1 MPLSRPTPVDR
12 HPVHRLHVLA
22 FLAVLPGCASPWKQE
37 AIYSVHPVFLY
48 REYEVDDDRRLEQGF
63 AHPATVPE
71 EELGIVLRQ
80 LYHEKKSFLFG
91 EAKPDRVFTD
101 DEVEAITRPLVEALA
116 KVGKDERVRFL
127 ITRASLSSLFI
138 GISGVSGVAFQTRD
152 GKLHLAFDSI
162 DQGINEGDGG
172 RPEDVTF
179 PYDPTGETYR
189 YGLLPLR
196 GTEHHRDTG
205 SGDVYR
211 RWLEIDFD
219 AVRHALERARQ
230 ERATASSTTT
240 QRADT
245 GPGTADARQR
255 TSNAAPPVAAT
266 APTTPSSTSPSPT
279 ASAEKP
285 AGTVTTPS
293 AGAGSS
299 TAAVRDR
306 EKRYQAIKSAIED
319 LQRLR
324 DDGVLTQEQYDEQ
337 LKKYLEQL
345 GPDGN

>member
-48 REYEVDDDRRLEQGF
+48 REYEVDDDRKLEQGF
-63 AHPATVPE
+63 AHPATVPA

-138 GISGVSGVAFQTRD
+138 GISGVSGVAFQTGD

-211 RWLEIDFD
+211 RWLEIDFG

-240 QRADT
+240 PRADT

-266 APTTPSSTSPSPT
+266 APTTP
-279 ASAEKP
+279 
-285 AGTVTTPS
+285 
-293 AGAGSS
+293 SS

-345 GPDGN
+345 GPDA